1 MTSASSGLGA
11 AIAVAL
17 AEAGADV
24 AVHDTSPPPGETCAR
39 VRQTGRR
46 AVPITGDLSDAS
58 EPARLV
64 ADALGAFGRLD
75 ILVSHACVPP
85 DGLDASATTTPA
97 WDELIA
103 RRLSSTFRLCRAF
116 GAYLL
121 GRAAAR
127 AHHQRRRRRATGAK
141 APATPPRTAA
151 SRISRGRSRA
161 SGRRHGIGGERHRAG
176 VRPPG
181 RSAGGR
187 ARSMPAERRADAI
200 PDDCW
205 GEPDDVAGAAVFL
218 ASPAASYVN
227 GHVLV
232 VDGGWGA
239 FGVTLTLRR
248 RRPSA
253 AGRSCRSAR

>member
-1 MTSASSGLGA
+1 MQSFRLDSRVALVTSASTGLGA

-24 AVHDTSPPPGETCAR
+24 AVHDTARPPGETCAR

-46 AVPITGDLSDAS
+46 AVPITGDLSDPS

-75 ILVSHACVPP
+75 ILVSYACVPP
-85 DGLDASATTTPA
+85 DPDALRPDTAS
-97 WDELIA
+97 DELIA
-103 RRLSSTFRLCRAF
+103 RRVSSTLRLCRAF

-121 GRAAAR
+121 DAQQPGRIINVSTPR
-127 AHHQRRRRRATGAK
+127 VRREG
-141 APATPPRTAA
+141 PGQAA
-151 SRISRGRSRA
+151 SNGGIANFTRA
-161 SGRRHGIGGERHRAG
+161 LAREWARHGIAVNAIAPGYVRTSEAPAAAG
-176 VRPPG
+176 
-181 RSAGGR
+181 
-187 ARSMPAERRADAI
+187 SMPAERRRSAL
-200 PDDCW
+200 PDECW

-218 ASPAASYVN
+218 ASPPARYVN

-239 FGVTLTLRR
+239 
-248 RRPSA
+248 PA
-253 AGRSCRSAR
+253 

>member
-1 MTSASSGLGA
+1 MQTFRLDSRIALVTNASSGLGA

-24 AVHDTSPPPGETCAR
+24 AVHETAQPPGETCAR
-39 VRQTGRR
+39 VRETGRR
-46 AVPITGDLSDAS
+46 AVPITGDLSDPS

-75 ILVSHACVPP
+75 ILVSYTSVPP
-85 DGLDASATTTPA
+85 ANEALRETA

-121 GRAAAR
+121 EAHQPGRIINVSTPRAR
-127 AHHQRRRRRATGAK
+127 REGPGQ
-141 APATPPRTAA
+141 AA
-151 SRISRGRSRA
+151 SNGGIAHFTRA
-161 SGRRHGIGGERHRAG
+161 LAREWARHGIAVNAIAPGYVRINDAHAAEAG
-176 VRPPG
+176 
-181 RSAGGR
+181 
-187 ARSMPAERRADAI
+187 SMPAERRRSAL

-218 ASPAASYVN
+218 ASPTARYVN

-232 VDGGWGA
+232 VDGGWGTPA
-239 FGVTLTLRR
+239 
-248 RRPSA
+248 
-253 AGRSCRSAR
+253 

>member
-1 MTSASSGLGA
+1 MQSFRLDSRVALVTSASTGLGA

-24 AVHDTSPPPGETCAR
+24 AVHDTARPPGETCAR

-46 AVPITGDLSDAS
+46 AVPITGDLSDPS

-75 ILVSHACVPP
+75 ILVSYACVPP
-85 DGLDASATTTPA
+85 DPDALRPDTAS
-97 WDELIA
+97 DELIA
-103 RRLSSTFRLCRAF
+103 RRLSSTLRLCRAF

-121 GRAAAR
+121 DAQQPGRIINVSTPR
-127 AHHQRRRRRATGAK
+127 VRREG
-141 APATPPRTAA
+141 PGQAA
-151 SRISRGRSRA
+151 SNGGIANFTRA
-161 SGRRHGIGGERHRAG
+161 LAREWARHGIAVNAIAPGYVRTSEAHAAAG
-176 VRPPG
+176 
-181 RSAGGR
+181 
-187 ARSMPAERRADAI
+187 SMPAERRRSAL
-200 PDDCW
+200 PDECW

-218 ASPAASYVN
+218 ASPPARYVN

-239 FGVTLTLRR
+239 
-248 RRPSA
+248 PA
-253 AGRSCRSAR
+253 